1 LAQAGWP
8 RFQIADFER
17 LKAEFGVDWALVS
30 YPAPPGLDCLW
41 HNEALAVCR
50 IP

>member
-8 RFQIADFER
+8 RFQLADFER

-30 YPAPPGLDCLW
+30 YPAPPGLSCRW
-41 HNEALAVCR
+41 HNGTLSVCR